1 MYIMC
6 VILCLFSDLSRRV
19 GALQMSIIIIIIR
32 RRSKRTKKCHNKD
45 ENYDN
50 NAMHFKTEKVLQ
62 QSASPSLAGCLRVT
76 LTRVGRAA
84 ARTHC
89 YRCVQYCR
97 VSKQWCGCQ
106 FSGFLTC
113 TRMLMH
119 AIANGGCT
127 DTVRES
133 ALKADSGRNIPFRTG
148 GLSIAPG
155 SSVGR
160 CTN

>member
-1 MYIMC
+1 MHHVCYIML
-6 VILCLFSDLSRRV
+6 VQHFSRKV
-19 GALQMSIIIIIIR
+19 GALQMSIIIIIR
-32 RRSKRTKKCHNKD
+32 RTTITTQCILKLKRSWST
-45 ENYDN
+45 
-50 NAMHFKTEKVLQ
+50 VLHR
-62 QSASPSLAGCLRVT
+62 PLRDIWVRVT

-106 FSGFLTC
+106 CSGLLTC
-113 TRMLMH
+113 TQMVMH
-119 AIANGGCT
+119 AIAHGGCT

-133 ALKADSGRNIPFRTG
+133 ALKADSGRNIPCRTG